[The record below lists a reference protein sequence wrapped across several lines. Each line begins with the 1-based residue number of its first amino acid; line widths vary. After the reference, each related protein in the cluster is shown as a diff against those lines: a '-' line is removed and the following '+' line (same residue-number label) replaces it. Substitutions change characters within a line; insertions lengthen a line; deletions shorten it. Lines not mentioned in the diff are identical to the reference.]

1 MKSEKYCKNYIFK
14 FIPKHL
20 NEEFQGKPR
29 RLSKFRP
36 NSLEKVTERQDRRKS
51 RFNTPAVIKEDVD
64 SIFNLTTTKNKDL
77 RNEINS
83 INSNSE
89 TLGSFESGLIKLQK
103 INILSPG
110 IKKSVIINTTKKPP
124 IPKAVKFQQKRGS
137 IRKSVN
143 NGFTHLTD
151 L

>member
-1 MKSEKYCKNYIFK
+1 M
-14 FIPKHL
+14 
-20 NEEFQGKPR
+20 
-29 RLSKFRP
+29 
-36 NSLEKVTERQDRRKS
+36 
-51 RFNTPAVIKEDVD
+51 D